1 MKFEKKLYC
10 TKTSVTTI
18 ITIDDYPIEEQ
29 CHIRIKLLL
38 GDDSTNNLDMI
49 DSSELDD
56 YLETLDE
63 KVEDIKNKF
72 IKNIKENKL
81 INSSILKKGFKKI
94 G

>member
-18 ITIDDYPIEEQ
+18 ITIDEYPIEEQ
-29 CHIRIKLLL
+29 CHIRIKLIL
-38 GDDSTNNLDMI
+38 GDDTTMNLDII

-72 IKNIKENKL
+72 IEMIEKNKS